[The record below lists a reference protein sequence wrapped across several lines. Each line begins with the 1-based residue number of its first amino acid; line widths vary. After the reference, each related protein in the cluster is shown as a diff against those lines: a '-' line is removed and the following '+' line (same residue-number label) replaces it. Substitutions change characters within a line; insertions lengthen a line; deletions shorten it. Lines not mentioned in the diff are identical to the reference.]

1 MMTDEER
8 AVSQTPAYTAAEFA
22 RIAGGE
28 LVWGSYAATFAGA
41 GYDSRVIRPGQLFF
55 AIKGSRVDGHN
66 YLLDAMRRGATC
78 FLVGEWRPEW
88 QDSLA
93 KPSSANSAVIQVPD
107 TVLAMGR
114 FARAHRRAHSPLVI
128 GVTGSVG
135 KTTAKDMAAHILER
149 SRRCLVTEGNLNS
162 DVSLPIVL
170 LELNA
175 QHELA
180 VLEMATR
187 GGGQLTYLAEMAKPH
202 IALITVVAPV
212 HVQTIGSLAAIASAK
227 AELARAIPD
236 DGLVV
241 YNHDSV
247 ALRDEFRRWPLKC
260 PTVSYGFDTAADVT
274 AIDAITTFTHC
285 EGQLQAELSFSV
297 ICKPG
302 PAAAR
307 LSLPT
312 RQALRFSLPYPGR
325 HNALNAIGAALAGAA
340 AGIPFDDGLGRL
352 RSFRARSA
360 MRLDISLHHG
370 LLLIDDAYNANPLS
384 MTAALEIL
392 SSAAAG
398 RRKAAILGDMRELG
412 SLEATSHRQLGQE
425 VARTGLDL
433 LICVGRATCEHTA
446 PAAIAAGLPRDAVVC
461 ADGNSHAAQMALSWL
476 RPGDALLIK
485 GSRGLT
491 MEEVVEQVRQ
501 GWEG

>member
-1 MMTDEER
+1 MTDEGR
-8 AVSQTPAYTAAEFA
+8 TDNQTPAYTAADLA

-28 LVWGSYAATFAGA
+28 LVCGLPTATFAGA

-55 AIKGSRVDGHN
+55 AIKGSRVDGHDF
-66 YLLDAMRRGATC
+66 LPDAAQRGATC
-78 FLVGEWRPEW
+78 FLVSAWRPEW
-88 QDSLA
+88 QDALA
-93 KPSSANSAVIQVPD
+93 QSSPANSAVIRVPD
-107 TVLAMGR
+107 TVRAMGR

-135 KTTAKDMAAHILER
+135 KTTAKDMAAHILEQ

-170 LELNA
+170 LQLNA
-175 QHELA
+175 RHELA

-187 GGGQLTYLAEMAKPH
+187 GGGQLTYLAEMAEPH

-241 YNHDSV
+241 YNHDSA
-247 ALRDEFRRWPLKC
+247 ALREELRRLPLEC
-260 PTVSYGFDTAADVT
+260 PTVSYGFDSAADVT
-274 AIDAITTFTHC
+274 VTDAVTSFVHR
-285 EGQLQAELSFSV
+285 EGHLQAELRCSV
-297 ICKPG
+297 ACKPG
-302 PAAAR
+302 PAASR

-312 RQALRFSLPYPGR
+312 RGVLSFSLPYPGR

-340 AGIPFDDGLGRL
+340 AGIPFADGLGRL
-352 RSFRARSA
+352 RSFTPRSA

-392 SSAAAG
+392 DSAAAG
-398 RRKAAILGDMRELG
+398 RRRAAILGDMRELG
-412 SLEATSHRQLGQE
+412 PLEATSHRQLGRE
-425 VARTGLDL
+425 VARAGLDL

-446 PAAIAAGLPRDAVVC
+446 PAAIAGGLPREAVLC
-461 ADGNSHAAQMALSWL
+461 ADGNSQAAQMVLSWL

-491 MEEVVEQVRQ
+491 MEEVVEAVRR
-501 GWEG
+501 GWTG